1 MSDQAVTDRHGTGGR
16 RTAQEVQMKT
26 AAAALLALMMIL
38 FIASYAGPAY
48 GSGDD
53 YQVEFK
59 GKVGEDLD
67 KMDVDSLLDKVSDLL
82 AHYNFSDDDVLDL
95 TDSTEAFI
103 KTVNEYSKK
112 LKASEPETKVLV
124 PHDELRDYCNKLE
137 GFCKKYNVTIEDT
150 LKVGRAVAS
159 VTMSLK
165 ESKEENSAAGGDTAA
180 GGDGSQV
187 DADKKAIA
195 SKEDIDGI
203 FLVLMEF
210 SRKHKMLAS
219 DFIPVIY
226 RICDIGLTFMDH
238 RVTMDKIKHA
248 GGRWRKRLYDLGASK
263 EQVDG
268 LYDALVAFVYKY
280 KISLKEILVLNKEIN
295 RLLKGGSSE
304 GGKKK

>member
-1 MSDQAVTDRHGTGGR
+1 
-16 RTAQEVQMKT
+16 MKT
-26 AAAALLALMMIL
+26 AAAALLTLMMIM
-38 FIASYAGPAY
+38 FIASYAGPAW
-48 GSGDD
+48 GSEDD
-53 YQVEFK
+53 YQIEFK

-82 AHYNFSDDDVLDL
+82 QHYNFTDDDVLDL

-103 KTVNEYSKK
+103 KTVNDYSKK

-165 ESKEENSAAGGDTAA
+165 ESKEENSAAGGDNAAGGDTAA
-180 GGDGSQV
+180 GGDNSQ
-187 DADKKAIA
+187 ADTGKKTIA

-203 FLVLMEF
+203 FLVLMDF
-210 SRKHKMLAS
+210 SRKHKMMAS

-238 RVTMDKIKHA
+238 RVTMDKLKHA

-280 KISLKEILVLNKEIN
+280 KISLKEILTLNKEIN

-304 GGKKK
+304 SGKKK